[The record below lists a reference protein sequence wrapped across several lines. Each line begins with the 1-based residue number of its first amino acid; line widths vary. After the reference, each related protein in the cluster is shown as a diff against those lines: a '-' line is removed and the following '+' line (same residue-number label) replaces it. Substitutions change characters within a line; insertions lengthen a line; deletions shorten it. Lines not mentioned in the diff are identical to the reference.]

1 MCSHVPNKGEQ
12 MARYYGYYSNVV
24 RGKRK
29 KDGADDKIPGII
41 EPELT
46 DKAFRKNWARLI
58 QKIYAVDPLICPKCS
73 GEMRVIAFIEDS
85 GVIKKILKHL
95 GLWDVKRKPRPL
107 ANAPPIDVFP
117 AYDDPPGPGADDYV
131 IDPQYP
137 AEFYF

>member
-1 MCSHVPNKGEQ
+1 
-12 MARYYGYYSNVV
+12 
-24 RGKRK
+24 
-29 KDGADDKIPGII
+29 
-41 EPELT
+41 
-46 DKAFRKNWARLI
+46 
-58 QKIYAVDPLICPKCS
+58 
-73 GEMRVIAFIEDS
+73 MRVIAFIEDS

-117 AYDDPPGPGADDYV
+117 AYDDPPGPDADDYV